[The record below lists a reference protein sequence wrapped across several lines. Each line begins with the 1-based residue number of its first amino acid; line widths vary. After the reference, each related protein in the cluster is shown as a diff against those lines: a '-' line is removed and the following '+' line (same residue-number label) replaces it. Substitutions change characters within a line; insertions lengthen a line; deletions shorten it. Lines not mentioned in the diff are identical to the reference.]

1 MTDLRVDFSLLDQSQ
16 TSLQR
21 IAQEFESAEATRD
34 ELATIWGSRDVA
46 GAMRGFVNN
55 WDRHRG
61 GLLSSIQNVGQ
72 MCAAAA
78 ETFRTLESTLAQ
90 VLQPGDGP
98 LIGPPALGGPP

>member
-1 MTDLRVDFSLLDQSQ
+1 MTDLRVDYSWLDQSQ

-21 IAQEFESAEATRD
+21 IASEFSSAEATRD
-34 ELATIWGSRDVA
+34 ELAAIWGSRDVA

-61 GLLSSIQNVGQ
+61 GLLEKIQSVGQ

-78 ETFRTLESTLAQ
+78 ETFRCTESALSQ
-90 VLQPGDGP
+90 VCSPRRRR
-98 LIGPPALGGPP
+98 